1 MSTKR
6 LLAGVSLAALG
17 AAGLTMLSA
26 PAFATPSANWYL
38 VPAGSG
44 TGNGPT
50 FKQEG
55 AEPSTPA
62 TTPPTL
68 STAPE
73 YAEQAID
80 GASAGATLTIP
91 GYGSGSPYGGFTFI
105 DQGFSNPGSSS
116 GGVALIKFTM
126 PAGLTISSF
135 GAGTPCP
142 GTIIANP
149 PSGAVGGTDGTLY
162 TGVQALSCATD
173 GTGTSSLTATVTVTT
188 TAGSG
193 TAWYQLPAFKLAVN
207 AALIADLG
215 TPTANGGS
223 QLTLGG
229 NCETLTGNNF
239 TACEVTVAASQAL
252 TGSPSGVLATSQN
265 VLSLRT
271 FNNSQLICID
281 VLEDQQP
288 GTRFQQPCGGISVG
302 ASGTSLYASGDSNGQ
317 QSSFLNT
324 SGNNIVSSGLISP
337 TKVDGTTN
345 GAPEAGTLN
354 DPLCKPSDINVS
366 YSNGGSAECGNGS
379 VTGAITTETDVLV
392 ADKGTIEID
401 VTELLALDGIHI
413 YQWISNSNPPVS
425 LTITGICAGLE
436 GPIENIGSTPCVGG
450 IKPFVGE
457 TTDASGNVGYVGLTP
472 LQIGGTCGS
481 STTLCGLFSPQNV
494 NLPNNQNLTGV
505 TQYCPKEDDL
515 AATSVNFSVPGNGS
529 TASFSGLTVFGIPNN
544 TTLTAVGF
552 RDHPSYYEFCDYAN
566 GTSVLGPVA
575 QWFVTVTVDAGF
587 KDATVLTDNPKGL
600 SSIGTNSAIIANPSQ
615 PADALLVYEYNGIG
629 QLFQFTNGGGNYSA
643 YLRVVNL
650 MEDYVSCPAGAGG
663 APNTGGGTCGGSA
676 SGSSPATSAG
686 GTPGCVTVDPNGTCE
701 PAGAVVCK
709 VWGDDGQNA
718 FVTLWNSQGT
728 VDGQLTGTNFMYP
741 VASLFTQAGIVAS
754 NANPFDLGAMLC
766 FHNERIHLSQF
777 WIEPNGS
784 IVNIQ

>member
-26 PAFATPSANWYL
+26 PAFATPSANWYV
-38 VPAGSG
+38 VPAGTG

-50 FKQEG
+50 YKCEG
-55 AEPSTPA
+55 NQCPVLPTGV
-62 TTPPTL
+62 TL
-68 STAPE
+68 STPPE

-80 GASAGATLTIP
+80 GAGTGATLTIP
-91 GYGSGSPYGGFTFI
+91 GYGSGSPYGGFSFV
-105 DQGFSNPGSSS
+105 DLGFSNPTTSS
-116 GGVALIKFTM
+116 GGVALISFTM
-126 PAGLTISSF
+126 PVGETIASF

-142 GTIIANP
+142 GTITANP
-149 PSGAVGGTDGTLY
+149 PSGAVGGTDGQFY
-162 TGVQALSCATD
+162 TGVQALSCTNAS
-173 GTGTSSLTATVTVTT
+173 GTGVLTATVTVSTS
-188 TAGSG
+188 AGTG

-207 AALIADLG
+207 AALIANLG

-223 QLTLGG
+223 AVTLGG

-239 TACEVTVAASQAL
+239 TACEITTSATQAL

-302 ASGTSLYASGDSNGQ
+302 SSGTSLYASGDSNGQ
-317 QSSFLNT
+317 QSSFLTT
-324 SGNNIVSSGLISP
+324 SGNNIVSAGLISP

-354 DPLCKPSDINVS
+354 DPACKTTDINVA
-366 YSNGGSAECGNGS
+366 YSGDGAAECGNGS
-379 VTGAITTETDVLV
+379 VTGAITSEQDVLV

-413 YQWISNSNPPVS
+413 YQWVGGSVPAVS
-425 LTITGICAGLE
+425 LTIVGICAGLE
-436 GPIENIGSTPCVGG
+436 GPIENIGSTACVGG
-450 IKPFVGE
+450 IKPFTGE
-457 TTDASGNVGYVGLTP
+457 TTDASNNIGYVGLTP
-472 LQIGGTCGS
+472 LSFVTIG
-481 STTLCGLFSPQNV
+481 STNVLSGLGGFNSQTLNDG
-494 NLPNNQNLTGV
+494 QNLTGT
-505 TQYCPKEDDL
+505 TQFCPKEDDL
-515 AATSVNFSVPGNGS
+515 QGSINFTTPANGS
-529 TASFSGLTVFGIPNN
+529 TASFTGLTVHDIPNS
-544 TTLTAVGF
+544 TILSSTGF
-552 RDHPSYYEFCDYAN
+552 IDFPTYYEFCDYAN

-575 QWFVTVTVDAGF
+575 QWFVTVTVDAG
-587 KDATVLTDNPKGL
+587 KADVTVLTDNPKGM
-600 SSIGTNSAIIANPSQ
+600 SSIGTQSAIIANPSQ
-615 PADALLVYEYNGIG
+615 PADALLVFEYNGIG
-629 QLFQFTNGGGNYSA
+629 QLFQFTNGGTNYSA
-643 YLRVVNL
+643 YLRIVNL
-650 MEDYVSCPAGAGG
+650 MEDYVSCPAGNGG
-663 APNTGGGTCGGSA
+663 APNTGAGTCGNNTP
-676 SGSSPATSAG
+676 GSSPATSAAG
-686 GTPGCVTVDPNGTCE
+686 STPGCVTVDPNGTCE

-728 VDGQLTGTNFMYP
+728 VDGQLSGTNFMFP
-741 VASLFTQAGIVAS
+741 VASLFTQAGIVSS
-754 NANPFDLGAMLC
+754 NANPFDLGSLLC
-766 FHNERIHLSQF
+766 FHNERIHLTQF